1 VTAAIHTDG
10 LTKDYGRGRGIFDL
24 DLEVRGGEA
33 FGFIGPNGAG
43 KSTTIR
49 LLMDLVRPTR
59 GSAAVLGLDSQRDS
73 VGVKRATAYVPGELP
88 EYPNHTGAQ
97 ILDLFAH
104 LRGGVDAARVSALAR
119 RFDLDLGRR
128 YREYS
133 HGNKQKVWLIQGFM
147 FDAQLYILDEP
158 TSGLDPLMQQAFR
171 ELVDEARARGATIFL
186 SSHVLP
192 EVQEICDRIA
202 VVHEGRLSQVGTLD
216 ELRITNI
223 HHLDATVARDVDR
236 GRLERLDNL
245 AALQVS
251 DHHVGCN
258 VTGSL
263 ESVMAVLQPA
273 GIVSLESSEMSLE
286 QLFLSEYGGGSPS

>member
-1 VTAAIHTDG
+1 MTAAIQTDG

-59 GSAAVLGLDSQRDS
+59 GSALVLGLDSQRDA
-73 VGVKRATAYVPGELP
+73 VEVKRLTAYVPGELP

-104 LRGGVDAARVSALAR
+104 LRGGVDATWVSALAR

-133 HGNKQKVWLIQGFM
+133 HGNKQKVWLIQAFM

-158 TSGLDPLMQQAFR
+158 TSGLDPLMQQSFR
-171 ELVDEARARGATIFL
+171 ELVEEARSRGATIFL

-192 EVQEICDRIA
+192 EVQELCDRIA
-202 VVHEGRLSQVGTLD
+202 VVHEGRLRQVGTLD
-216 ELRITNI
+216 ELRITNV

-236 GRLERLDNL
+236 GRLERLDNV

-251 DHHVGCN
+251 DHHVECN

-263 ESVMAVLQPA
+263 ESVMGVLQPA

-286 QLFLSEYGGGSPS
+286 QLFLSEYGSGSPS